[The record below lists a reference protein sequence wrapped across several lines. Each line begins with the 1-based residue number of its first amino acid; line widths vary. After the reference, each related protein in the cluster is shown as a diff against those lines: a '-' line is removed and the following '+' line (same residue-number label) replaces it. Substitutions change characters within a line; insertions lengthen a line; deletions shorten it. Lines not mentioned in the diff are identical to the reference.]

1 MSIHFKVNREDL
13 IKAISDLQGITN
25 KKGNMSILGNV
36 LIETSENRLILT
48 GTDLE
53 IGLKQYIPA
62 EILQEGKITLPAKKL
77 FELARESGTPEILFK
92 EIENAWVE
100 IISGSSQY
108 KLAGMIAEEFPQF
121 PLYNESLL
129 ISIDSEIMSEMIDK
143 TIFSIALDKEGMFA
157 LTSTLV
163 QFYEDNDKYYI
174 KLVSS
179 DGHRLTTMSKEIDEK
194 IFQLKRKEPILI
206 PRRGI
211 QEIRK
216 FCENKESI
224 FLHIEEKQIVLK
236 SNFSIL
242 IVRLMN
248 GDFPDFNNVINSISQ
263 DISISINR
271 IRFLES
277 LKRINL
283 FTEDLFHAIKIK
295 ISNKNI
301 LLESQHADFGS
312 AKDSFSIKYQGEDI
326 DLAFNC
332 RFFIDILQAM
342 EGDIIDFCVKDER
355 NPCMITSSQDEG
367 FLSIVMPM
375 KI

>member
-1 MSIHFKVNREDL
+1 
-13 IKAISDLQGITN
+13 
-25 KKGNMSILGNV
+25 
-36 LIETSENRLILT
+36 
-48 GTDLE
+48 
-53 IGLKQYIPA
+53 
-62 EILQEGKITLPAKKL
+62 
-77 FELARESGTPEILFK
+77 
-92 EIENAWVE
+92 
-100 IISGSSQY
+100 
-108 KLAGMIAEEFPQF
+108 
-121 PLYNESLL
+121 
-129 ISIDSEIMSEMIDK
+129 
-143 TIFSIALDKEGMFA
+143 
-157 LTSTLV
+157 
-163 QFYEDNDKYYI
+163 
-174 KLVSS
+174 
-179 DGHRLTTMSKEIDEK
+179 
-194 IFQLKRKEPILI
+194 
-206 PRRGI
+206 
-211 QEIRK
+211 
-216 FCENKESI
+216 
-224 FLHIEEKQIVLK
+224 
-236 SNFSIL
+236 
-242 IVRLMN
+242 MN

-312 AKDSFSIKYQGEDI
+312 AKDSFSINYQGEDI